1 MKFEGWFNSCAET
14 QLLVNHKKTTLKIN
28 WNFILCLLGVRLH
41 HISILGLFFIS
52 FAWGSNSRFN
62 SALETQLLVNH
73 TQKTLESIETSYFV
87 YWGWNR
93 TIYIYIYILN
103 LSLFWYCFLEVLIW
117 GSILP
122 QKHNFI
128 ERFNDFCTKLMT
140 R

>member
-73 TQKTLESIETSYFV
+73 KQKTLESIETSYFV

-93 TIYIYIYILN
+93 TIYIYIYIYIKFELILILFSWGFN
-103 LSLFWYCFLEVLIW
+103 L
-117 GSILP
+117 
-122 QKHNFI
+122 
-128 ERFNDFCTKLMT
+128 RFNSAAKTQLHWKV
-140 R
+140 